1 MSDPEE
7 VDMAN
12 VIKIKVEALSEVS
25 GEKESVTEI
34 QNYLDTFN
42 KEIEGGDPSQH
53 NVPEGTQYY
62 VDEAGQYYF
71 HNTESSGEHQIM
83 TVVQRIDPQA
93 ETVDEG
99 GEEYMQMES
108 MGGDKKQL
116 VQDMEEGP
124 QQLIDLNSSEYQ
136 TVTIVPSEGSTG
148 EVSYVLIV
156 QQNETEPGQISVE
169 QDINPDPEHVEMKKP
184 PPRPKPKPLSKKLT
198 KSEEEDLT
206 VYDFEE
212 VDEVDPIGEEAPS
225 TIEEDVDEKP
235 KLSKLNKKQVV
246 APAHMCNYCNY
257 TSPKRYL
264 LARHLKSHSE
274 ERPHKCS
281 VCERGFKTI
290 ASLQNHIN
298 THTGVKPHKCKYCES
313 RFTTSGEL
321 VRHVRYKHTH
331 EKPHKCSICDYA
343 SVELSKMRN
352 HMRSHTGERPY
363 QCAHCTYASPDTFKL
378 KRHLRI
384 HTGEKPYACDI
395 CHARFTQSNSLKSH
409 RLIHT
414 GEKPVFY
421 CDLCPATCGRKTDL
435 RIHVQKL
442 HTAEAPLKCKR
453 CGKTFPDRYNYKL
466 HCKSH
471 EGEKCWK
478 CELCPY
484 ASSSQRHLESH
495 MLIHTDQKPYLCDH
509 CDQTFR
515 QKQLLKRHVN
525 LYHNP
530 HYVPPSPKEK
540 THKCPECKKAFRHK
554 GNLLRHMTL
563 HDPDSGL
570 IEQQVALKLG
580 RQKKVHIIDGHKV
593 EVIPDDEE
601 EEEGEETEEEEEGGG
616 EDDGHQYVVLE
627 VIQVQSEDGT
637 QQNVAVVP
645 ASSLMGMGAT
655 INEHGET
662 VVESMGNE
670 EQEMEEGGEGQIEEI
685 QEEEEY
691 EQKYEEKHIITK
703 YEKIKEAG
711 MDNCFGFDEED
722 EEEDEENIKPIIGT

>member
-1 MSDPEE
+1 
-7 VDMAN
+7 
-12 VIKIKVEALSEVS
+12 
-25 GEKESVTEI
+25 
-34 QNYLDTFN
+34 
-42 KEIEGGDPSQH
+42 
-53 NVPEGTQYY
+53 
-62 VDEAGQYYF
+62 
-71 HNTESSGEHQIM
+71 
-83 TVVQRIDPQA
+83 
-93 ETVDEG
+93 
-99 GEEYMQMES
+99 
-108 MGGDKKQL
+108 
-116 VQDMEEGP
+116 MEEGP

-184 PPRPKPKPLSKKLT
+184 QPRPKPKPLSKKLT

-363 QCAHCTYASPDTFKL
+363 Q
-378 KRHLRI
+378 
-384 HTGEKPYACDI
+384 
-395 CHARFTQSNSLKSH
+395 
-409 RLIHT
+409 
-414 GEKPVFY
+414 
-421 CDLCPATCGRKTDL
+421 
-435 RIHVQKL
+435 
-442 HTAEAPLKCKR
+442 
-453 CGKTFPDRYNYKL
+453 L

-563 HDPDSGL
+563 HDPDSEL

-662 VVESMGNE
+662 GWC
-670 EQEMEEGGEGQIEEI
+670 
-685 QEEEEY
+685 
-691 EQKYEEKHIITK
+691 T
-703 YEKIKEAG
+703 
-711 MDNCFGFDEED
+711 
-722 EEEDEENIKPIIGT
+722 

>member
-1 MSDPEE
+1 MADPDGAQ
-7 VDMAN
+7 V
-12 VIKIKVEALSEVS
+12 IKVEDLGDAS
-25 GEKESVTEI
+25 GNKESVTEI
-34 QNYLDTFN
+34 QSYLDTFN
-42 KEIEGGDPSQH
+42 KEIEDPSQQ
-53 NVPEGTQYY
+53 NVAEGTEYYMDTQYY
-62 VDEAGQYYF
+62 FQ
-71 HNTESSGEHQIM
+71 SSETGNADHQMM
-83 TVVQRIDPQA
+83 TVVQSIDPA
-93 ETVDEG
+93 GETVDRL
-99 GEEYMQMES
+99 GEEYMQVDDLQ
-108 MGGDKKQL
+108 DKKHTIQAI
-116 VQDMEEGP
+116 DEN
-124 QQLIDLNSSEYQ
+124 QQIIDLNSGEYQ
-136 TVTIVPSEGSTG
+136 TVTIVPSESSSG

-156 QQNETEPGQISVE
+156 QQPGAEEPQEIPQDQEEEEDEEEEQEMAQVVVKKRAPPAPVVKRKAKSV
-169 QDINPDPEHVEMKKP
+169 
-184 PPRPKPKPLSKKLT
+184 
-198 KSEEEDLT
+198 EEEDLT
-206 VYDFEE
+206 VYEF
-212 VDEVDPIGEEAPS
+212 DEVDPIGSEAPS
-225 TIEEDVDEKP
+225 IIEDDSDEKVKP
-235 KLSKLNKKQVV
+235 LNKVSKKQTV

-257 TSPKRYL
+257 TTPKRYL
-264 LARHLKSHSE
+264 LARHMKSHSE
-274 ERPHKCS
+274 ERPHKCT
-281 VCERGFKTI
+281 VCERGFKTV
-290 ASLQNHIN
+290 ASLQNHVN

-321 VRHVRYKHTH
+321 VRHVRYKHTY

-363 QCAHCTYASPDTFKL
+363 QCPHCTYASPDTFKL

-395 CHARFTQSNSLKSH
+395 CHTRFTQSNSLKSH

-414 GEKPVFY
+414 GDKPVFY

-442 HTAEAPLKCKR
+442 HTADAPLKCKK
-453 CGKTFPDRYNYKL
+453 CGKTFPDRYTYKL

-530 HYVPPSPKEK
+530 QYVAPPPKEK
-540 THKCPECKKAFRHK
+540 THTCPECKKAFRHK

-563 HDPDSGL
+563 HDPESGL
-570 IEQQVALKLG
+570 QQQQFALKLG

-601 EEEGEETEEEEEGGG
+601 YEGEETEESEGEGELEMEEG
-616 EDDGHQYVVLE
+616 EDGNQYVVLQM
-627 VIQVQSEDGT
+627 IQVQSEDGSH
-637 QQNVAVVP
+637 QNMAVVP
-645 ASSLMGMGAT
+645 ASSLM
-655 INEHGET
+655 
-662 VVESMGNE
+662 SMGVIAN
-670 EQEMEEGGEGQIEEI
+670 QGDSIEGQIEDSQEGKIHIEEI
-685 QEEEEY
+685 QEIEEEDQFG
-691 EQKYEEKHIITK
+691 EDDQEEIETKHIIKMENT
-703 YEKIKEAG
+703 G
-711 MDNCFGFDEED
+711 MDNCFGFDEEEEE
-722 EEEDEENIKPIIGT
+722 EEEDEEEEKIKPMLST